1 MDWTSKTVIIALT
14 LMLSACSV
22 SYKFN
27 GASIDYNK
35 TKTIQIADF
44 PIRSSYVW
52 GPMSAIFNNQLKDQF
67 ATQTRLIQ
75 VRRNGDLKIEG
86 EITQYQQRNR
96 AVTSEGFSA
105 MTELSMTVNVR
116 FTNNTNH
123 EQDFEQQF
131 TATASYESTRSLN
144 SVQEEYV
151 TQMSKDITV
160 YDLRSLI
167 AQYPYY
173 QTARLLMLKNLYI
186 LHDPTFDEEL
196 RRAAIYITD
205 RKVIFNLV
213 ESAHY
218 QLKTTEKTADE
229 KKQTK
234 GAEQRPSTN
243 ELIDKFL
250 ETIPV
255 EEEKDKSKK
264 RKPTAADAAI
274 DYVAYLLET
283 EEKEDVKSE
292 ETESSPTLDLI
303 DTFISNNE
311 QGRIELKENIEYV
324 PEIADEGDKNGE
336 NEDEEGYFTET
347 LARIYIKQGR
357 YSQALEIIKRLNLAY
372 PKKNAYFADQIRFL
386 EKLIINNN
394 NKNK

>member
-1 MDWTSKTVIIALT
+1 MDLINLIRHPELMDRET
-14 LMLSACSV
+14 L
-22 SYKFN
+22 
-27 GASIDYNK
+27 
-35 TKTIQIADF
+35 
-44 PIRSSYVW
+44 
-52 GPMSAIFNNQLKDQF
+52 
-67 ATQTRLIQ
+67 
-75 VRRNGDLKIEG
+75 
-86 EITQYQQRNR
+86 
-96 AVTSEGFSA
+96 
-105 MTELSMTVNVR
+105 
-116 FTNNTNH
+116 
-123 EQDFEQQF
+123 
-131 TATASYESTRSLN
+131 
-144 SVQEEYV
+144 
-151 TQMSKDITV
+151 

-303 DTFISNNE
+303 DTFINNNE

-324 PEIADEGDKNGE
+324 PEIADEDDKNGE